1 MLGWGFGACV
11 PDMVY
16 VVDGSSLGLSV
27 FFPDGVLY
35 ERGKDYFV
43 AVNIEGLD
51 GVVFLVCPL
60 GSLRV

>member
-1 MLGWGFGACV
+1 
-11 PDMVY
+11 MVY
-16 VVDGSSLGLSV
+16 VLDGSSLGLSV

-35 ERGKDYFV
+35 EREKDHFV